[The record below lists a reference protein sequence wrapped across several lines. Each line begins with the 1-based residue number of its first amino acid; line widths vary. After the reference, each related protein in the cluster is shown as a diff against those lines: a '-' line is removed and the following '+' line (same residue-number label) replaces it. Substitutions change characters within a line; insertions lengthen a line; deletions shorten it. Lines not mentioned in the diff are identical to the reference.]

1 MLRILVVGLL
11 AALCQAQDVYTIA
24 GHVVRHLDQRPAPGL
39 RVSIAMVKEQGRQVT
54 VVSGENGEFAFNGVP
69 AGKYQL
75 SVTEH
80 GVTRLY
86 WQFDFFSTAIV
97 TGPNLDTEHIVFTL
111 ESAASITGSVV
122 DEDNEPVQQIQVFLF
137 HKGIR
142 LGKYETRMQAGG
154 MTDMGGRFHF
164 RGLEPGSYYV
174 AVVGRP
180 WYAQF
185 GNQPNM
191 SAEID
196 VAYPVTYYGGATS
209 AEGAT
214 PLRLEEGQK
223 ADLQI
228 SVRAV
233 PALHV
238 KLDGLPTGPVTEG
251 QMLPRH
257 IARQRGVMLAQTGPG
272 GALIHLPVAMGNN
285 ELVGVAPGRYTV
297 TYGSETQTVT
307 LTGNTELQLGG
318 GVETWVKGRVILDG
332 QGEAA
337 RPNVSLS
344 DEQGRGFFSGP
355 VQPDGTFEIQNLAA
369 GRYQLGLANEQG
381 TYIAKAEVKGA
392 TYIDGELDVAAGAHV
407 ELLITPGQGFTEV
420 NGIAVEDKKP
430 QAGAMVLLI
439 PQDRKSGRGIG
450 RDQSD
455 ADGTFA
461 IPSVVPGRYLLVA
474 IDDGKGLAYADREA
488 MAPYL
493 QHGLVVDVPM
503 SKPASV
509 EVQHRLQ

>member
-11 AALCQAQDVYTIA
+11 AVVCQAQDAYTIA
-24 GHVVRHLDQRPAPGL
+24 GHVLRHLDQRPAPGL
-39 RVSIAMVKEQGRQVT
+39 RVAIAMVKEQGRQVT
-54 VVSGENGEFAFNGVP
+54 VVSGENGEFSFKGVP

-80 GVTRLY
+80 GVSRLY
-86 WQFDFFSTAIV
+86 RQLDNFSTAIV
-97 TGPNLDTEHIVFTL
+97 AGPNLDTEHILFTL
-111 ESAASITGSVV
+111 ETAASITGSVV
-122 DEDNEPVQQIQVFLF
+122 EEDNEPVQQVQVFLF

-154 MTDMGGRFHF
+154 MTDMGGHFHF
-164 RGLEPGSYYV
+164 RGLEPGVYYV

-191 SAEID
+191 SPEID

-223 ADLQI
+223 AELQI

-233 PALHV
+233 PALHI
-238 KLDGLPTGPVTEG
+238 KLDGLPTAQGTEG
-251 QMLPRH
+251 PGSMR
-257 IARQRGVMLAQTGPG
+257 IGMRQRGVMLTQAGPG
-272 GALIHLPVAMGNN
+272 GALIHLPMAMGNN

-297 TYGSETQTVT
+297 TYGSETQNVT
-307 LTGNTELQLGG
+307 WTSNTELQLGG
-318 GVETWVKGRVILDG
+318 GMETWVKGRVTLDG
-332 QGEAA
+332 QGETA
-337 RPNVSLS
+337 RANVSLS
-344 DEQGRGFFSGP
+344 DGQGRGPSSANI
-355 VQPDGTFEIQNLAA
+355 QPDGTFEIKNVAA
-369 GRYQLGLANEQG
+369 GRYHLGLVGSQRA
-381 TYIAKAEVKGA
+381 YVSHVEVKGA
-392 TYIDGELDVAAGAHV
+392 TFMDGDLDVEAGAHV
-407 ELLITPGQGFTEV
+407 ELLITPGHGSTEV
-420 NGIAVEDKKP
+420 NGIAVEDKKAL
-430 QAGAMVLLI
+430 AGAMVLLI

-455 ADGTFA
+455 GDGTFTIFGVA
-461 IPSVVPGRYLLVA
+461 PGRYVLLA
-474 IDDGKGLAYADREA
+474 IDDGKGLAYAEREVI
-488 MAPYL
+488 APYL
-493 QHGLVVDVPM
+493 QHGLVVDIPM

-509 EVQHRLQ
+509 EVQKRLQ